1 MQINLYKLQELVDC
15 KFWSR
20 FQEPCMRSCWPLNG
34 DTSTG
39 CSLLNMWL
47 ENKKQMR
54 QVAKSSIAICQLEIF
69 PLKAVAKI
77 TIKPM
82 ISINCEVL
90 N

>member
-1 MQINLYKLQELVDC
+1 
-15 KFWSR
+15 
-20 FQEPCMRSCWPLNG
+20 
-34 DTSTG
+34 
-39 CSLLNMWL
+39 
-47 ENKKQMR
+47 MR

-82 ISINCEVL
+82 ININCAVL